1 MRFVCKV
8 ATPSPK
14 NFVTSDSNEATM
26 RQTCQRYVFLVFLF
40 TCYAGYAQRILYSP
54 VVTRGPVL
62 RFTVAGKVGDNY
74 WVQTERSKRRIPRRA
89 EEWMKEEQAFIIYDA
104 RLQLLQT
111 VPAAII
117 TGSTL
122 KKYMVCGNR
131 FFDELIVQANLRQ
144 TVLRLRRYT
153 AGGDL
158 LADSSVAS
166 FPFAEPGH
174 CFIMTVSADKSKILL
189 LGFESVPSYVPR
201 LHAVLFDNNWHI
213 LSSLVY
219 NHPFITQPFIQDD
232 FFCLPA
238 SNLTNAPVQLA
249 NNGEWLMASP
259 SRSNHNFLLFH
270 FNAGSSAIAFKEI
283 ILPPL
288 YKMEDIALSVNSEK
302 GEAMAGILSR
312 YRQTTH
318 KNVHVTHYSFLHDA
332 FDFDAEYRFS
342 TLAGPQAMGTNL
354 VRESFIC
361 VPELGFMLLKEY
373 GRTFT
378 SWYNQNN
385 YDRPWDPEFL
395 FSSNG
400 NMPATGIS
408 FNANGYS
415 RYSFSGATSD
425 SYSRGDLSLFYF
437 PGRPADSSWSGFI
450 NKKQIT
456 ELNAPALSYLFVP
469 LADKLAFMYNSVE
482 RDDYPFGTTLLLDA
496 QGNQLSERELIAWK
510 ADQSLVFQ
518 QAIQIGK
525 NEVAVPYERDRW
537 KGFAIIRF

>member
-1 MRFVCKV
+1 
-8 ATPSPK
+8 
-14 NFVTSDSNEATM
+14 M
-26 RQTCQRYVFLVFLF
+26 RQACHQYLFLVFLF
-40 TCYAGYAQRILYSP
+40 SCYGGHAQRVMYSP
-54 VVTRGPVL
+54 VVARGSVL

-74 WVQTERSKRRIPRRA
+74 WVQTEKAKRRIPRRA
-89 EEWMKEEQAFIIYDA
+89 EEWMKEEQFFSIYDT

-111 VPAAII
+111 IPAAAI
-117 TGSTL
+117 TASTL
-122 KKYMVCGNR
+122 KKYLVCGNR

-144 TVLRLRRYT
+144 TVLRLRRY
-153 AGGDL
+153 AADGSL
-158 LADSSVAS
+158 LADSIVAN

-174 CFIMTVSADKSKILL
+174 CFIMAVSADKSKILV
-189 LGFESVPSYVPR
+189 LGFESVPSSAPR
-201 LHAVLFDNNWHI
+201 LYAVVFDGNWHK
-213 LSSLVY
+213 LSSFVY
-219 NHPFITQPFIQDD
+219 DHPFITQPFIQDD

-238 SNLTNAPVQLA
+238 SHLNNAPVQLA

-259 SRSNHNFLLFH
+259 SRTNHNFLLFH
-270 FNAGSSAIAFKEI
+270 FSAGSNALAYKEI

-312 YRQTTH
+312 YRQTVH

-342 TLAGPQAMGTNL
+342 TLAGTQSTNSNL
-354 VRESFIC
+354 VRESFIA
-361 VPELGFMLLKEY
+361 VPEMGFMLLKEY

-395 FSSNG
+395 FASTTSTTAG
-400 NMPATGIS
+400 PS
-408 FNANGYS
+408 FNTNGYS
-415 RYSFSGATSD
+415 RYRFSGATND
-425 SYSRGDLSLFYF
+425 NYSRGDLSVFYF

-469 LADKLAFMYNSVE
+469 LQDKLAFMYNSVE

-510 ADQSLVFQ
+510 ADQSLLFQ
-518 QAIQIGK
+518 QAIQIDK
-525 NEVAVPYERDRW
+525 NEVAVPYQRYQQ